1 MKKFKKKVMSLLIAI
16 CMMLG
21 IVLPVSAANTSDTPY
36 RIYVNSS
43 SSSFK
48 KVLERDKQ
56 NNTKVYVHIE
66 ASPTKYTQTRVY
78 GDRNTGS
85 VFYNETKNGLA
96 KILRNEESSVTNYIY
111 ENKKSNYTYVLAT
124 IGFRSNSSKTG
135 YVEGVWSPDSTRNY
149 TVVN

>member
-1 MKKFKKKVMSLLIAI
+1 MIVKKFKKKVMSLLIAI

-36 RIYVNSS
+36 RI
-43 SSSFK
+43 K